1 MHSVSTTCSL
11 TSMVTPLHEEIF
23 IKLPSCVCDV
33 EFIKLVRRLMDETE
47 WSKRHR
53 IIGK

>member
-1 MHSVSTTCSL
+1 MFVDEYGNP
-11 TSMVTPLHEEIF
+11 TPRGNI

-33 EFIKLVRRLMDETE
+33 EFIKLVGRLMDEAE
-47 WSKRHR
+47 GSKSHR